1 MRRTHIF
8 ALVMGLTVLP
18 LLSAEA
24 QGFGK
29 GMGRGSDAT
38 IQEQLAPEVREKIA
52 DLRLDFLNET
62 VDQRTE
68 LNGEVEKMH
77 LLMRDPD
84 VTDKDLLA
92 AHEKVQELKTR
103 LGKQRFEH
111 MLTIRKELPE
121 ELRGKGLGLGR
132 RGEMSGGSG
141 HGKRG
146 QGFGG
151 HHMGRGSCGPCGG
164 QAW

>member
-18 LLSAEA
+18 LISAEA

-29 GMGRGSDAT
+29 GMGRGSDAA

-52 DLRLDFLNET
+52 DLRTDFLKET
-62 VDQRTE
+62 VDLRTE
-68 LNGEVEKMH
+68 LYGEVEKMR
-77 LLMRDPD
+77 LLMRDSD
-84 VTDKDLLA
+84 AKDKDLLA

-103 LGKQRFEH
+103 LGKQRFAH

-121 ELRGKGLGLGR
+121 DLRGKGLGLGR
-132 RGEMSGGSG
+132 RGEMFGGSG
-141 HGKRG
+141 HRG
-146 QGFGG
+146 HGSGG
-151 HHMGRGSCGPCGG
+151 HHMGRGSGGPCGG